1 VWLACLHVFGRYH
14 DRMKFHPTSHLFALL
29 TVLVFGVG
37 SVAVAAD
44 AERSPED
51 TVKGYLKAMQDQK
64 FPDAYDY
71 VSSTLRGGKGREE
84 WAKEQQ
90 YIVQVGEVKIFGYKV
105 YKAEIVGDTAK
116 VPNILKSQDK
126 YLNQLGLDEHEVYT
140 LVKEDGAWRIDQ
152 QMLVEGADKS
162 EYFPDE

>member
-1 VWLACLHVFGRYH
+1 MWLACLHVFGRYH

-37 SVAVAAD
+37 SAAVAAD

>member
-1 VWLACLHVFGRYH
+1 
-14 DRMKFHPTSHLFALL
+14 MKFHPTSHLFALL
-29 TVLVFGVG
+29 AVLVFAVG
-37 SVAVAAD
+37 GAVAAD

-105 YKAEIVGDTAK
+105 YKAEIAGDTAK

-152 QMLVEGADKS
+152 QMLVEGVDKS

>member
-1 VWLACLHVFGRYH
+1 MWLACLHVFGRYH

-37 SVAVAAD
+37 SAAVAAD

-140 LVKEDGAWRIDQ
+140 LVKEDGAWKIDQ